1 MRQSARIYIS
11 DHCSY
16 HKKKDHALLLV
27 PDNASTAVNHRNYDW
42 YSPEL
47 IRSYGELAEHY
58 NTAIIPAR
66 IRHPKDKPHAEGSVR
81 NVSTWITAALRN
93 EQFFSLAELNAGIR
107 EKLERLNS
115 KPFQKKEGSR
125 SSLFFSEE
133 KYLLSPLPATRFELA
148 SWTQPTIQFNY
159 HVAVDRMFYSVPFQ
173 YINNAVEVRLTEH
186 AVEVFLKET
195 HERIASHKRLF
206 GRPGQYST
214 ILEHMPKD
222 HQQYVA
228 WDGDRF
234 KRWARQSGENT
245 YAVIDY
251 ILSNAK
257 IEQQA
262 YRSCMG
268 IMRLA
273 DKHSKTKLES
283 ACRKAMECSGRPSY
297 KSIKDLIATLRP
309 EDIAIEEKRE
319 DQSVKR
325 NPFSLVRGAKYYGGG
340 RNADE

>member
-1 MRQSARIYIS
+1 
-11 DHCSY
+11 
-16 HKKKDHALLLV
+16 V
-27 PDNASTAVNHRNYDW
+27 PC
-42 YSPEL
+42 
-47 IRSYGELAEHY
+47 
-58 NTAIIPAR
+58 
-66 IRHPKDKPHAEGSVR
+66 
-81 NVSTWITAALRN
+81 
-93 EQFFSLAELNAGIR
+93 
-107 EKLERLNS
+107 
-115 KPFQKKEGSR
+115 
-125 SSLFFSEE
+125 
-133 KYLLSPLPATRFELA
+133 
-148 SWTQPTIQFNY
+148 
-159 HVAVDRMFYSVPFQ
+159 Q
-173 YINNAVEVRLTEH
+173 YINNAVEVRLTEP